1 MVYPMEG
8 VRTIAPEEN
17 CPPLRVRVKIR
28 VGVIFSSGAIVLEPS
43 WRYSLVF
50 YLHDQSHLFR
60 LKVDYMR

>member
-1 MVYPMEG
+1 MVYLMEG
-8 VRTIAPEEN
+8 VGTIAPKKN
-17 CPPLRVRVKIR
+17 CPPLRARVRIR
-28 VGVIFSSGAIVLEPS
+28 LGVIFSSGAIVLEPS